1 MLGKI
6 KPGTF
11 NSNLDRTSGKTV
23 GMATAP
29 QVSFCFFR
37 DVHF

>member
-1 MLGKI
+1 MVKI
-6 KPGTF
+6 KTGIF

-23 GMATAP
+23 VMATTP

-37 DVHF
+37 DVQF